1 MHQGF
6 AVEIRRVIIFTV
18 IAFIFGLLNGFL
30 TWTLI
35 IGGALYMIWML
46 WQIRRLDQW
55 LVSRNPGLPPEAS
68 GIWGDIFDRIYHLQK
83 RHAREK
89 ERLQSVLHRVQDT
102 TAALPDAVVLLDKRG
117 NITWWNETATNL
129 IGFHSTDKS
138 QPLINFVRNPRFVR
152 YFEDENYREPITITS
167 PYNKDKKLQ
176 FQITVYGHDERLVLI
191 RDVTRIQRL
200 EQMRKDF
207 VGNVSHELRTPL
219 TVIKGYLETLEDQVD
234 MPPAWKKPITQMQE
248 QSKRMNLLINDLI
261 VLSQLETENQDYT
274 QTAVSIEHLINGV
287 RSEASVIADGQYKI
301 VVECDTKKSI
311 RGSQKELHSALS
323 NLVINAIKYSPKGSE
338 VIIKANC
345 NDKGCQISVTDNGIG
360 IDAIH
365 IPRLTE
371 RFYRVDSSRS
381 INTGGTGLGLAIVKH
396 VLLRHDANL
405 FIESQLGKG
414 STFFCTFPANRI
426 MDENTTEK

>member
-6 AVEIRRVIIFTV
+6 AVEIRRVIIVT
-18 IAFIFGLLNGFL
+18 ILAIIFGFLNGYL
-30 TWTLI
+30 AWTLI
-35 IGGALYMIWML
+35 LAGALYMGWTL
-46 WQIRRLDQW
+46 WQIHRLDQW
-55 LVSRNPGLPPEAS
+55 LVSRRTELPPEAS

-83 RHAREK
+83 RHEREK

-102 TAALPDAVVLLDKRG
+102 TAALPDAVVLLDPRG
-117 NITWWNETATNL
+117 NITWWNETATSL

-138 QPLINFVRNPRFVR
+138 QPLINFVRNPRFVQ
-152 YFEDENYREPITITS
+152 YFEKADYREPITITS
-167 PYNKDKKLQ
+167 PYHEAKKIQ
-176 FQITVYGHDERLVLI
+176 FQITVYGQGERLVLI

-219 TVIKGYLETLEDQVD
+219 TVIQGYLETLGDHIDVA
-234 MPPAWKKPITQMQE
+234 PTWKKPIAQMQE
-248 QSKRMNLLINDLI
+248 QSRRMNLLINDLI
-261 VLSQLETENQDYT
+261 ALSQLETDDQDYS
-274 QTAVSIEHLINGV
+274 QTKVSIKQLLQSV
-287 RSEASVIADGQYKI
+287 RAEAEAVADGEYDII
-301 VVECDTKKSI
+301 VQCNTEKGIK
-311 RGSQKELHSALS
+311 GSQKELHSAIS

-345 NDKGCQISVTDNGIG
+345 NEKGCQVSVTDNGIG

-371 RFYRVDSSRS
+371 RFYRVDESRS

-396 VLLRHDANL
+396 VLLRHDATL
-405 FIESQLGKG
+405 FIESQPGEG

-426 MDENTTEK
+426 VDIDTPTH

>member
-1 MHQGF
+1 MHRGF
-6 AVEIRRVIIFTV
+6 AVEIRRVIIITLV
-18 IAFIFGLLNGFL
+18 AIIFGTLNGYL

-35 IGGALYMIWML
+35 VCGALYMGWTL
-46 WQIRRLDQW
+46 WQIRRLDTW
-55 LVSRNPGLPPEAS
+55 LVSRKAELPPEAS

-83 RHAREK
+83 RHEREK

-102 TAALPDAVVLLDKRG
+102 TAALPDAVVLLDPRG

-138 QPLINFVRNPRFVR
+138 QPLINFVRSPRFIR
-152 YFEDENYREPITITS
+152 YFEQADYREPITITS
-167 PYNKDKKLQ
+167 PYNNAKKIQ
-176 FQITVYGHDERLVLI
+176 FQITVYGQGERLVLI

-219 TVIKGYLETLEDQVD
+219 TVIKGYLETLEDHIEVA
-234 MPPAWKKPITQMQE
+234 PTWKKPIAQMQE

-261 VLSQLETENQDYT
+261 ALSQLETDDQDYS
-274 QTAVSIEHLINGV
+274 QTAVPIAQLLNGI
-287 RSEASVIADGQYKI
+287 RAEADVVADGEYTI
-301 VVECDTKKSI
+301 TVECDTEKSI
-311 RGSQKELHSALS
+311 RGSQKELHSAIS
-323 NLVINAIKYSPKGSE
+323 NLVINGIKYSPKGSE
-338 VIIKANC
+338 IIIKASC
-345 NDKGCQISVTDNGIG
+345 NEKGCQISVTDNGIG

-371 RFYRVDSSRS
+371 RFYRVDESRS

-396 VLLRHDANL
+396 VLLRHDAKL
-405 FIESQLGKG
+405 FIESQPGEG

-426 MDENTTEK
+426 MDE

>member
-1 MHQGF
+1 
-6 AVEIRRVIIFTV
+6 
-18 IAFIFGLLNGFL
+18 
-30 TWTLI
+30 
-35 IGGALYMIWML
+35 
-46 WQIRRLDQW
+46 
-55 LVSRNPGLPPEAS
+55 
-68 GIWGDIFDRIYHLQK
+68 
-83 RHAREK
+83 
-89 ERLQSVLHRVQDT
+89 
-102 TAALPDAVVLLDKRG
+102 
-117 NITWWNETATNL
+117 
-129 IGFHSTDKS
+129 
-138 QPLINFVRNPRFVR
+138 VRNPRFVR

-176 FQITVYGHDERLVLI
+176 FQITIYGDDERLVLI

-219 TVIKGYLETLEDQVD
+219 TVIKGYLETLEDQAD
-234 MPPAWKKPITQMQE
+234 MPPKWEKPIAQMQE

-274 QTAVSIEHLINGV
+274 QTAVSVEQLINGV

-301 VVECDTKKSI
+301 IIECETKKSI

-338 VIIKANC
+338 VIIKASC

-405 FIESQLGKG
+405 FIESQLGVG
-414 STFFCTFPANRI
+414 STFFCTFPANRV
-426 MDENTTEK
+426 MDDSRVEQ